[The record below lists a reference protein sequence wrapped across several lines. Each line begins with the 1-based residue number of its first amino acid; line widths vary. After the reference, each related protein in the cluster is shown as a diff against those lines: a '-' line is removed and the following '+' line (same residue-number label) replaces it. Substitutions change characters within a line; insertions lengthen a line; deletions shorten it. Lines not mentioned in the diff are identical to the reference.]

1 MKDNK
6 KKVEFDAV
14 VRERTSQLG
23 TYGQITSKKLAN
35 LILKKVHITVKVI
48 NKEKT

>member
-1 MKDNK
+1 MKTNEK
-6 KKVEFDAV
+6 TVEFDAV

-35 LILKKVHITVKVI
+35 FMSKKVHVTIKVI
-48 NKEKT
+48 KEKT

>member
-14 VRERTSQLG
+14 VRERKSQLG
-23 TYGQITSKKLAN
+23 RYGQITSKKLAN
-35 LILKKVHITVKVI
+35 FMSKKVHVTIKVI
-48 NKEKT
+48 KEKT